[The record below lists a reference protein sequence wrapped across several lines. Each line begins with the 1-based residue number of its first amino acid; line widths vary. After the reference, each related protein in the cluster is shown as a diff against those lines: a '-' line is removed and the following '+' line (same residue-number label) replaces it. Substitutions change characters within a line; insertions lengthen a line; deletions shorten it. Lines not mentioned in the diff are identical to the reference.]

1 MADFYSTRS
10 LSIQLLLRRYSPHAR
25 LFYNPVSPQV
35 TFEFFRARGWLSA
48 GSLGHKRAK
57 ERSNWKLEPR
67 FIGIRLYISDVS
79 PFTQTFLPAKPTPSS
94 PNLLPFFF
102 VRFYLTKNFT
112 LLSFFFFV
120 PYLASKIPPF
130 SLFRKLENDPSRWM
144 PVLMPVL
151 CRIGMAKRRG
161 GEGTRLEAGAIL
173 CSSPLVESFG
183 DEPTPPVFESRRDA
197 SSVEC
202 PTSRLTIVFAA
213 GCAAESAWLRPTAA
227 RFNAEEGAGWKE
239 TRSRSIS
246 RITFVPGGG
255 SSTPLCGCSA
265 DSHSVEENFDPF
277 SVRAGFSNEVK
288 LITLEI
294 KIDSFRNVM

>member
-112 LLSFFFFV
+112 LLSFFFSSPILHPKFPPSPFFENSRMIRAVECLFLCLFFV
-120 PYLASKIPPF
+120 ELA
-130 SLFRKLENDPSRWM
+130 W
-144 PVLMPVL
+144 
-151 CRIGMAKRRG
+151 RRG
-161 GEGTRLEAGAIL
+161 GEGRERA
-173 CSSPLVESFG
+173 
-183 DEPTPPVFESRRDA
+183 SRRA
-197 SSVEC
+197 RFFVHPPSLKVSEMNPPPPFSRVVAMPHPSSV
-202 PTSRLTIVFAA
+202 RRVA
-213 GCAAESAWLRPTAA
+213 
-227 RFNAEEGAGWKE
+227 
-239 TRSRSIS
+239 
-246 RITFVPGGG
+246 
-255 SSTPLCGCSA
+255 
-265 DSHSVEENFDPF
+265 
-277 SVRAGFSNEVK
+277 
-288 LITLEI
+288 
-294 KIDSFRNVM
+294 

>member
-1 MADFYSTRS
+1 MIRAVEC
-10 LSIQLLLRRYSPHAR
+10 
-25 LFYNPVSPQV
+25 LFLCLFSV
-35 TFEFFRARGWLSA
+35 E
-48 GSLGHKRAK
+48 
-57 ERSNWKLEPR
+57 
-67 FIGIRLYISDVS
+67 
-79 PFTQTFLPAKPTPSS
+79 
-94 PNLLPFFF
+94 
-102 VRFYLTKNFT
+102 
-112 LLSFFFFV
+112 
-120 PYLASKIPPF
+120 LA
-130 SLFRKLENDPSRWM
+130 W
-144 PVLMPVL
+144 
-151 CRIGMAKRRG
+151 RRG
-161 GEGTRLEAGAIL
+161 GEGRERASRDSLFIPPRWKFRRWTH
-173 CSSPLVESFG
+173 
-183 DEPTPPVFESRRDA
+183 PPVFESRRDA

-294 KIDSFRNVM
+294 KIDSFRNVIIRIYSSSRWLITVTLLDFIVSIFWWTKFNDWLSRLKIGL

>member
-1 MADFYSTRS
+1 
-10 LSIQLLLRRYSPHAR
+10 
-25 LFYNPVSPQV
+25 
-35 TFEFFRARGWLSA
+35 
-48 GSLGHKRAK
+48 
-57 ERSNWKLEPR
+57 
-67 FIGIRLYISDVS
+67 
-79 PFTQTFLPAKPTPSS
+79 
-94 PNLLPFFF
+94 
-102 VRFYLTKNFT
+102 
-112 LLSFFFFV
+112 
-120 PYLASKIPPF
+120 
-130 SLFRKLENDPSRWM
+130 M

-265 DSHSVEENFDPF
+265 DSHSVEESSSGILERSKIGSRDKNRFL
-277 SVRAGFSNEVK
+277 SKCNVIRIYSSSRW
-288 LITLEI
+288 LITVTLLDFI
-294 KIDSFRNVM
+294 VSIFWWTKFNDWLSRLKIGL